1 MSHSRLLLKL
11 ALGACERG
19 DADGAAEV
27 LRAVLA
33 VDTPALA
40 AASTS
45 PRAVSV
51 AELAPIVGYS
61 ARHLR
66 GLIERGAIPADA
78 VLGRGRGRR
87 VFVEAAIDALR
98 LSASYEPPA
107 TDPIERD
114 GAEHAGRAR
123 QRRGR
128 QC

>member
-19 DADGAAEV
+19 DAEGAAEV

-33 VDTPALA
+33 VDTPGLA

-51 AELAPIVGYS
+51 TELAPIVGYS

-78 VLGRGRGRR
+78 VLGCGRGRR

-98 LSASYEPPA
+98 LSASSERPA
-107 TDPIERD
+107 LDPIERE
-114 GAEHAGRAR
+114 GAERAAHARKRRAR
-123 QRRGR
+123 Q
-128 QC
+128 C